1 LSLYRLF
8 MNEQAL
14 VKTSVLE
21 IFHKNGYSDLTSM
34 TQRDFDHIGEQLL
47 EKSGILISGTTV
59 KRLAYG
65 EFNRLPQIATLN
77 AIANYFNC
85 KTWQE
90 YKASKIKGEQEE
102 QPVEKVKRRNVRLI
116 YLSVPGVIIT
126 LASIYFFCTPSGTVN
141 NAEKASFSFRKN
153 TSNDIPNSVV
163 FSYNID
169 EVQADSFF
177 IQQSWDKNRRVR
189 IYKNNYTL
197 ADIYY
202 EPGYHIAKLI
212 ANDSVIRTADV
223 SISTDR
229 WFFYA
234 VDNITNYTS
243 QYIKVNTFVNKGRLG
258 LTIPQLQRNNIE
270 VSKDKRYHY
279 VYFPSQMDIPADN
292 FRYKTRVRMQEV
304 RNTVCPYIEIELY
317 CQRSFMIM
325 RSTTKG
331 CAYEAFIEFGEQ
343 IKEVRNK
350 DLLPITFDITQWT
363 DIEITVKNKVATV
376 KINDKEVFT
385 TRYTT
390 DTKYLAG
397 LGYISNGLCEVDNV
411 ELTGLDGKVMYKNE
425 F

>member
-1 LSLYRLF
+1 
-8 MNEQAL
+8 MHEQSL
-14 VKTSVLE
+14 VKTSVIE
-21 IFHKNGYSDLTSM
+21 IFNKNGYSDLARM
-34 TQRDFDHIGEQLL
+34 TQRDFDHIGEQLQ

-65 EFNRLPQIATLN
+65 EFSRLPQIATLN
-77 AIANYFNC
+77 AIANYFNY

-90 YKASKIKGEQEE
+90 YKASKVKAEPEE
-102 QPVEKVKRRNVRLI
+102 ESVQKVKRRKVSLK
-116 YLSVPGVIIT
+116 YLSVPGVIVI
-126 LASIYFFCTPSGTVN
+126 LASIYFFRTTNGTVN

-153 TSNDIPNSVV
+153 TSNEIPNSVV

-197 ADIYY
+197 TDIYY

-223 SISTDR
+223 SIPTDR

-234 VDNITNYTS
+234 IDNIANYS
-243 QYIKVNTFVNKGRLG
+243 SEYIKADTFVNKGRLG

-279 VYFPSQMDIPADN
+279 VYFPSQMNIPGDN
-292 FRYKTRVRMQEV
+292 FKYKTRIRMQEV
-304 RNTVCPYIEIELY
+304 RNSVCPYIEIELY

-331 CAYEAFIEFGEQ
+331 CAHEAFIVFGEQ
-343 IKEVRNK
+343 LKK
-350 DLLPITFDITQWT
+350 GSDTDLLPITFDISQWT
-363 DIEITVKNKVATV
+363 DIEITVKNKVAAV

-397 LGYISNGLCEVDNV
+397 LGYISNGLCEVDSV